1 MTVRGRYNESMKNC
15 LLSAAASGAFW
26 LILLFVVS
34 FLAVHTV
41 RLAKIGWNYQK
52 RHVTPPEKSSAEK
65 RGSEPARR
73 DPPAKETSE
82 APGGGKASRTRLLYR
97 GAQKTPSSGNL
108 FPAERNQ
115 IQISNPAFAVNGKGG
130 ELRNCFFCRVCLS
143 LPSSIRPHTN
153 LAIFSGGRKMRV
165 TFPRARPPRTF
176 RDCRRPPTAVRGD
189 KRASSRR

>member
-82 APGGGKASRTRLLYR
+82 APRGGKASRTRLLYR

-115 IQISNPAFAVNGKGG
+115 IQISNPR
-130 ELRNCFFCRVCLS
+130 LCRQRQRRGITKLFLLPRLS
-143 LPSSIRPHTN
+143 VASVLYPSAHKPRYIFGRPQN
-153 LAIFSGGRKMRV
+153 ARYFSS
-165 TFPRARPPRTF
+165 ARPPRTF
-176 RDCRRPPTAVRGD
+176 RDCRRPPH
-189 KRASSRR
+189 SRSR

>member
-52 RHVTPPEKSSAEK
+52 RHVTPPDKSSAEK

-82 APGGGKASRTRLLYR
+82 APA
-97 GAQKTPSSGNL
+97 
-108 FPAERNQ
+108 AEKPPEPVYY
-115 IQISNPAFAVNGKGG
+115 IV
-130 ELRNCFFCRVCLS
+130 E
-143 LPSSIRPHTN
+143 
-153 LAIFSGGRKMRV
+153 RKK
-165 TFPRARPPRTF
+165 
-176 RDCRRPPTAVRGD
+176 RRPRETYSPP
-189 KRASSRR
+189 KEIKFK

>member
-65 RGSEPARR
+65 RGSEPAREGDLR
-73 DPPAKETSE
+73 SAR
-82 APGGGKASRTRLLYR
+82 GGKASRTRLLYR

-115 IQISNPAFAVNGKGG
+115 IQISNPR
-130 ELRNCFFCRVCLS
+130 LCRQRQRRGITKLFLLPRLS
-143 LPSSIRPHTN
+143 VASVLYPSAHKPRYIFGRPQNARYFSSGAASSYFSRLPPSSH
-153 LAIFSGGRKMRV
+153 
-165 TFPRARPPRTF
+165 
-176 RDCRRPPTAVRGD
+176 
-189 KRASSRR
+189 SRSR

>member
-73 DPPAKETSE
+73 D
-82 APGGGKASRTRLLYR
+82 
-97 GAQKTPSSGNL
+97 
-108 FPAERNQ
+108 
-115 IQISNPAFAVNGKGG
+115 
-130 ELRNCFFCRVCLS
+130 
-143 LPSSIRPHTN
+143 RP
-153 LAIFSGGRKMRV
+153 R
-165 TFPRARPPRTF
+165 
-176 RDCRRPPTAVRGD
+176 RRPPKRPRRKSLPNPSIISWSAKNAVLGKPIPRRKKSNSNKQPRLCRQRQRRGIT
-189 KRASSRR
+189 KLFLLPRLSVASVLYPSAHKPRYIFGRPQNARYFSSGAASSYFSRLPPSSHSRSR

>member
-73 DPPAKETSE
+73 DPPA
-82 APGGGKASRTRLLYR
+82 
-97 GAQKTPSSGNL
+97 
-108 FPAERNQ
+108 AEKPPEPVYY
-115 IQISNPAFAVNGKGG
+115 IV
-130 ELRNCFFCRVCLS
+130 E
-143 LPSSIRPHTN
+143 
-153 LAIFSGGRKMRV
+153 RKK
-165 TFPRARPPRTF
+165 
-176 RDCRRPPTAVRGD
+176 RRPRETYSPP
-189 KRASSRR
+189 KEIKFK

>member
-82 APGGGKASRTRLLYR
+82 APAAEKPPEPVYYIVERKKRRLRETY
-97 GAQKTPSSGNL
+97 S
-108 FPAERNQ
+108 
-115 IQISNPAFAVNGKGG
+115 
-130 ELRNCFFCRVCLS
+130 
-143 LPSSIRPHTN
+143 
-153 LAIFSGGRKMRV
+153 
-165 TFPRARPPRTF
+165 PPKEIKF
-176 RDCRRPPTAVRGD
+176 
-189 KRASSRR
+189 K